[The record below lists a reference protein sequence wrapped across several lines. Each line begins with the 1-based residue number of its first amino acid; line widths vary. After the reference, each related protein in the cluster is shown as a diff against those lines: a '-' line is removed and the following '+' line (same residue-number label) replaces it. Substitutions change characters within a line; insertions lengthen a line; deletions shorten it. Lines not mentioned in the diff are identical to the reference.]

1 LGTLAGTFDFSTAAF
16 AACGAADRRRGA
28 FRTGTSSG
36 DFFSGDLTGG
46 GDGAARS
53 AGRCFFGDGSALRGV
68 SRGGVL
74 FGVAGGFSR
83 LDAGGLA
90 GDFARSVA
98 GGLAGA
104 AGTVGVAVAAGSCG
118 AAGTGAAGVGAAG
131 CAIEFAGA
139 GPTVGVGVVTGD
151 SRVTGTPIPG
161 GGGGGANTVDAGTVV
176 GG

>member
-1 LGTLAGTFDFSTAAF
+1 M
-16 AACGAADRRRGA
+16 
-28 FRTGTSSG
+28 
-36 DFFSGDLTGG
+36 
-46 GDGAARS
+46 
-53 AGRCFFGDGSALRGV
+53 
-68 SRGGVL
+68 
-74 FGVAGGFSR
+74 
-83 LDAGGLA
+83 
-90 GDFARSVA
+90 
-98 GGLAGA
+98 
-104 AGTVGVAVAAGSCG
+104 AAGSCG